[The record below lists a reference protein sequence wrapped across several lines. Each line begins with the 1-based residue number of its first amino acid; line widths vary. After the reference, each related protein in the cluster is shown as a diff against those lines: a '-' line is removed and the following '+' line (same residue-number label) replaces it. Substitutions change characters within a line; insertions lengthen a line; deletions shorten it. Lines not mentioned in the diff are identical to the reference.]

1 MNLDGTLDSSFHTYS
16 VGQLDSDVDPISAV
30 FFQPDGSILA
40 EIISSTDGQQFLRF
54 SSTGALDPNSVVPFR
69 IPAPVTKLVSLPDG
83 KLLAAGDFNFV
94 DGAKP
99 GPLARF
105 GADGNLDA
113 TFHPLTFGA
122 LTTAV
127 DLSLQ
132 NSGGILFSLVNYD
145 NVVAVQEFNLRL
157 TPTGNVDST
166 FASQNLEPIFRVAPD
181 DKIITSGNYSVV
193 QRLLGDGNIDSAF
206 APTQVYFQANF
217 QT

>member
-1 MNLDGTLDSSFHTYS
+1 
-16 VGQLDSDVDPISAV
+16 
-30 FFQPDGSILA
+30 
-40 EIISSTDGQQFLRF
+40 
-54 SSTGALDPNSVVPFR
+54 
-69 IPAPVTKLVSLPDG
+69 
-83 KLLAAGDFNFV
+83 
-94 DGAKP
+94 
-99 GPLARF
+99 
-105 GADGNLDA
+105 
-113 TFHPLTFGA
+113 
-122 LTTAV
+122 
-127 DLSLQ
+127 

-217 QT
+217 QTITAFAFQPNGKVVDVGNGFFASGRLHGSPAKAGVVRLNANGGLDNTFVPPDFPTLSRFN